1 MEENTPL
8 PFKMKRFWACMKNKN
23 YLQVLS
29 GNIFQQ
35 MSENDSTKILLSGYA
50 KDGEG
55 TRPRFECT
63 NNLLQ
68 RNNLEKNVEEADG
81 KSVRHIWQV
90 FKNGPR
96 KICERQPLKNL
107 KGYGLLKQIISLQI
121 F

>member
-1 MEENTPL
+1 
-8 PFKMKRFWACMKNKN
+8 
-23 YLQVLS
+23 
-29 GNIFQQ
+29 

-50 KDGEG
+50 KDGED
-55 TRPRFECT
+55 TRPCFECT
-63 NNLLQ
+63 NNLSQ
-68 RNNLEKNVEEADG
+68 RNDLEKNVEEADG
-81 KSVRHIWQV
+81 KLVRHIWQV